1 MQNWHD
7 WAAYCADKME
17 LPTPIRKSRFTILD
31 DMEIQEGSA
40 KQSHFV
46 CGITGLV
53 MPQFTSLGKKHL
65 LDIGD

>member
-7 WAAYCADKME
+7 WAAYCVGKME
-17 LPTPIRKSRFTILD
+17 LPIPIRKSRFTILD
-31 DMEIQEGSA
+31 DMETLEGSQ
-40 KQSHFV
+40 KQSHYV

-53 MPQFTSLGKKHL
+53 IPQFTSLGKSHL

>member
-7 WAAYCADKME
+7 WAAYCVGKIK
-17 LPTPIRKSRFTILD
+17 LPIPIPKSKFTILE
-31 DMEIQEGSA
+31 DMETLEGFQR
-40 KQSHFV
+40 QSHFV

-53 MPQFTSLGKKHL
+53 IPQFTSLEKSHL

>member
-31 DMEIQEGSA
+31 DMEILEGSQR
-40 KQSHFV
+40 QSHYV

-53 MPQFTSLGKKHL
+53 IPQFTSLEKSHF